1 MAKKMTER
9 QKKEAAQARA
19 WLREKSML
27 PAKKKPIN
35 KKKLIADAQAAYG
48 QLDTIGDTVYLS
60 WGIGEMLGHHSY
72 QGLSKSVISDQAV
85 GVAKAILLAARRK
98 ELDAKRRESGE
109 TKPLTIGEVYEA
121 VKDIYEL

>member
-1 MAKKMTER
+1 MTTKE
-9 QKKEAAQARA
+9 KKERAAARA
-19 WLREKSML
+19 WARENGLL
-27 PAKKKPIN
+27 PPKKKPIN
-35 KKKLIADAQAAYG
+35 KKKVIADAKEAYG
-48 QLDTIGDTVYLS
+48 RFNSVIDWRYIE
-60 WGIGEMLGHHSY
+60 WGLGEMLGHHDYS
-72 QGLSKSVISDQAV
+72 GGKSVVSDQAV